1 MLTDTQ
7 IRLHVRFNGRSEELT
22 PPQLGLQPGMTDAEL
37 RTALARRYDCAMA
50 DLEKYVIV
58 REQQAII
65 VRPVAIYG

>member
-1 MLTDTQ
+1 
-7 IRLHVRFNGRSEELT
+7 
-22 PPQLGLQPGMTDAEL
+22 MTDAEL